1 MEKSAVQCPESNTT
15 LNPIIPPKSLHSQ
28 DIASVCE
35 KGALQLLE
43 TPSVDAEKR
52 QDIIDLADDGSEN
65 PLLWSLRS
73 KWTIVALLSTMSLL
87 E

>member
-1 MEKSAVQCPESNTT
+1 MEKSAVQCPGSITP
-15 LNPIIPPKSLHSQ
+15 LNHIIPPTSLHSQ

-52 QDIIDLADDGSEN
+52 QDIIDFENDGSEN
-65 PLLWSLRS
+65 PLLWSSKS